1 MVGLYDGSEGEFQ
14 FLFTSR
20 DTGFGGRV
28 WPSAILAVAFP
39 LRVFFVACFWFG
51 CLGSE

>member
-39 LRVFFVACFWFG
+39 LIEGIFCGVFLVRLFR
-51 CLGSE
+51 E